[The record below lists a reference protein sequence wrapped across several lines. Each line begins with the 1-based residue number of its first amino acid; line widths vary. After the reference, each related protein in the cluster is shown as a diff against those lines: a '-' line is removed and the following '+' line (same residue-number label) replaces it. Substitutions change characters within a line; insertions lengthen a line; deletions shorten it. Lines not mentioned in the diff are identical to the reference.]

1 MKKRDNEQ
9 RTLQNALEKLTLEET
24 VALTREFERILKTG
38 DIETATATGKKK
50 RRQEPLDRNGRVL
63 QIGQRVEVTVGNQQ
77 IRGKIKRLGKRASI
91 EVKNRPIIVRAFHNV
106 EVVEKPEE

>member
-38 DIETATATGKKK
+38 DIKTATPTGRKK
-50 RRQEPLDRNGRVL
+50 RRQEPLDRNGRAL
-63 QIGQRVEVTVGNQQ
+63 KLGQRVEVAVGNQQ
-77 IRGKIKRLGKRASI
+77 VRGKVKRLGKRASI

-106 EVVEKPEE
+106 EIVEKSEK